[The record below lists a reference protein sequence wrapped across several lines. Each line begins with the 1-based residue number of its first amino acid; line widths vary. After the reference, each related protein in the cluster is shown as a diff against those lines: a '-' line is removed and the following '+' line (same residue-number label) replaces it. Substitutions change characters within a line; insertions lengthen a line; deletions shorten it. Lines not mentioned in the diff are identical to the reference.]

1 VLDID
6 VSVIDGENAVEII
19 MTHKDIEKL
28 YEFSFELLKNGFR
41 IRYKL
46 FLVSESITDILNTI
60 NKINIKYNNI
70 RINKMKSIYVLFI
83 EFEPH
88 NLKKNSFIETTEG
101 VWLGISTY
109 CLTNED
115 FKLLDSLIEKNG
127 IDVVH
132 FDEILSRKHE
142 R

>member
-19 MTHKDIEKL
+19 MTHKDLEKL
-28 YEFSFELLKNGFR
+28 YDFSFELIKNGFW

-46 FLVSESITDILNTI
+46 FLVSKSIVDILNTI
-60 NKINIKYNNI
+60 NKIDIKYNNI

-88 NLKKNSFIETTEG
+88 DLKKNSFIDITKG
-101 VWLGISTY
+101 VWLGINTY

-127 IDVVH
+127 IDVLH